1 MSTDPNRTPPPG
13 WEAQAARF
21 ALISDVVL
29 LIARSTELEDLLLQA
44 VNRIKWVFDFN
55 RCTLALTDKGGETY
69 TLRTLLETRRD
80 QGKVEKSGVSLDA
93 GLHGKV
99 IGSGQPYIEADISA
113 SPAGLPESGTGGWL
127 VPLGDRP
134 SAACLW
140 PGDRRHHVQRD
151 ESERVFRR

>member
-1 MSTDPNRTPPPG
+1 MSSNPSRTPPPG

-55 RCTLALTDKGGETY
+55 RCTLALTEKGGETY

-80 QGKVEKSGVSLDA
+80 QEKVEKSGVSLDA

-99 IGSGQPYIEADISA
+99 IGSGQPYIEADVSA
-113 SPAGLPESGTGGWL
+113 TQTDLPTPVDPVLADGSSRSVIGWSPGNSLTPPTAG
-127 VPLGDRP
+127 
-134 SAACLW
+134 
-140 PGDRRHHVQRD
+140 
-151 ESERVFRR
+151 